1 MHDIISRVHDA
12 ANWRKSNAG
21 SPSSDTAHAALGC
34 RSRINSKHLVRRKKK
49 FGGQP
54 VTDTMSA
61 RFACISLV
69 FDVAERN
76 CAADPRGTNQMHNS
90 ERFANL
96 IFEISQ
102 SNAVST

>member
-1 MHDIISRVHDA
+1 VQEQD
-12 ANWRKSNAG
+12 KLKTFG
-21 SPSSDTAHAALGC
+21 E
-34 RSRINSKHLVRRKKK
+34 KKKK